1 MKVRVGRKTIRI
13 ELDEAPCREDLAPS
27 VRHGRAE
34 GFVYGKAFALRRAE
48 TPYGVYLVPEDRPGE
63 ETHHAAVSPE
73 EAEARGGYLQALL
86 DELDGWVAWAN
97 EAVWVV
103 SDGEDTYSVAV
114 SEAPTLEALA
124 EVLAELFGL
133 EKGPLLEAL
142 KRREEEEELSY
153 PLWIWEEWLRQ
164 KERYFLEELPSPKRL
179 EEPHAL
185 IEFDDE
191 RDLRYLVRE
200 ADWEALERAEAGATY
215 EIEACALEAY
225 RPYALED
232 PYLLEKALREGEG
245 SVLGDV
251 GRIALDR
258 VKLSVYHG
266 GRGAVLVDWSED
278 GEYLFL
284 RFPEREGG
292 LPEEAE
298 GWERGLERGKA
309 KESYARLYGL
319 WRAGFRGFL
328 PSTDLASGEAP
339 EEVFGAVLDEDG
351 AQVLAR
357 LVLGEGGLG
366 LEEVPLERLA
376 KAAKEVAL
384 EELAEV

>member
-1 MKVRVGRKTIRI
+1 MKIQVGKKTIEI
-13 ELDEAPCREDLAPS
+13 KLDEAPCMEDLAPS

-48 TPYGVYLVPEDRPGE
+48 TAYGVYLVPEDRPGE

-97 EAVWVV
+97 GAVWVV
-103 SDGEDTYSVAV
+103 SDGEEAYSVAV

-124 EVLAELFGL
+124 GVLAELFGL
-133 EKGPLLEAL
+133 KKSPLLEAL
-142 KRREEEEELSY
+142 KKREEEEELSY

-215 EIEACALEAY
+215 EIEAYALEAY
-225 RPYALED
+225 SPYALED
-232 PYLLEKALREGEG
+232 PYLLERALEKGKG
-245 SVLGDV
+245 SALGDV
-251 GRIALDR
+251 GRISLVEAT
-258 VKLSVYHG
+258 LSVYHG
-266 GRGAVLVDWSED
+266 GGGAALVDWSED
-278 GEYLFL
+278 GAYLFL
-284 RFPEREGG
+284 RFPGREGN
-292 LPEEAE
+292 LPGWAK
-298 GWERGLERGKA
+298 GWERSLERGDEE
-309 KESYARLYGL
+309 ESYALLHRL
-319 WRAGFRGFL
+319 WREGRRGFV
-328 PSTDLASGEAP
+328 PSTDLSRGEPP
-339 EEVFGAVLDEDG
+339 EEVFGAVLEDD
-351 AQVLAR
+351 QVQILR
-357 LVLGEGGLG
+357 RMPLGESGLG
-366 LEEVPLERLA
+366 LKEVPIETLA
-376 KAAKEVAL
+376 QAAKEVAL
-384 EELAEV
+384 REMQEV

>member
-13 ELDEAPCREDLAPS
+13 ELDEAPSKEDLAPS
-27 VRHGRAE
+27 VRRGRAE

-48 TPYGVYLVPEDRPGE
+48 TAYGVYLVPEDRPGE

-97 EAVWVV
+97 GAVWVV
-103 SDGEDTYSVAV
+103 SDGEEAYSVAV

-142 KRREEEEELSY
+142 EKRKEEEELSY
-153 PLWIWEEWLRQ
+153 PLWIWEEWLPFR
-164 KERYFLEELPSPKRL
+164 RRFLEKAPVPKRL

-191 RDLRYLVRE
+191 RALRYLVRE

-215 EIEACALEAY
+215 EIEAYALEAY

-232 PYLLEKALREGEG
+232 PYLLEKALRENKG
-245 SVLGDV
+245 SVFGDV
-251 GRIALDR
+251 GRINLIEAT
-258 VKLSVYHG
+258 LSVYHG
-266 GRGAVLVDWSED
+266 GGGAALVDWDED
-278 GEYLFL
+278 GAYLFL
-284 RFPEREGG
+284 RFPGRKGN
-292 LPEEAE
+292 LPDWAE
-298 GWERGLERGKA
+298 GWERGLERGDEE
-309 KESYARLYGL
+309 ESYALLHRL
-319 WRAGFRGFL
+319 WREGRRGFV
-328 PSTDLASGEAP
+328 PSTDLSRGEPP
-339 EEVFGAVLDEDG
+339 EEVFGAVLEDDR
-351 AQVLAR
+351 AQILR
-357 LVLGEGGLG
+357 RMPLGESGLD
-366 LEEVPLERLA
+366 LEEVPVETLA
-376 KAAKEVAL
+376 QAGDDSPD
-384 EELAEV
+384 